1 MRAKIAKRAW
11 ENDCRKKYFYRSL
24 DSKQNKTKIFPHSHD
39 VEISQL
45 KRKTFKIAWNL
56 ILCFDYENRMKW
68 ERLFMNKTLFCS
80 GKLMINWTAVEFSS
94 KLFHHVLIKFL
105 LCSQSFS
112 LSLFPSHQMTFNR
125 NYVRSLCS
133 TRKINPDER
142 RENEGTSWISIQLS
156 CNRKSFSLSST
167 CFSALKIPHKS
178 SHAKQSVRCRP
189 FQSADRSLRKFIFLA
204 ARVCDY
210 FCLITFLWPIVI
222 VINLANVT
230 FIVPSAE
237 FIRGEVRA
245 WATRRK

>member
-1 MRAKIAKRAW
+1 MKIEW
-11 ENDCRKKYFYRSL
+11 NGNDYSWTRRCSAAASWWSTEQQSNFLRNCFIMCWS
-24 DSKQNKTKIFPHSHD
+24 SFFFAH
-39 VEISQL
+39 
-45 KRKTFKIAWNL
+45 NL
-56 ILCFDYENRMKW
+56 SR
-68 ERLFMNKTLFCS
+68 
-80 GKLMINWTAVEFSS
+80 
-94 KLFHHVLIKFL
+94 
-105 LCSQSFS
+105 S